1 MHVMYIDDVHFYR
14 GNRQVP
20 DLLSTSTV
28 LVGGGLHLDRLDMA
42 GMQRVFNRSE
52 FVNVSRRV
60 CMTVPAPGRNKPKNY
75 LQRQGSGPTEVY
87 NQLIRDFACLGSQ
100 DFVFEAFEVTRNATS
115 IDGTHYYQ
123 EPNILLAQLVLNA
136 LDTSHGQL
144 LSVSLSENGKP
155 SV

>member
-60 CMTVPAPGRNKPKNY
+60 CLTVSAPGRKKPKKY
-75 LQRQGSGPTEVY
+75 L
-87 NQLIRDFACLGSQ
+87 
-100 DFVFEAFEVTRNATS
+100 
-115 IDGTHYYQ
+115 
-123 EPNILLAQLVLNA
+123 
-136 LDTSHGQL
+136 
-144 LSVSLSENGKP
+144 
-155 SV
+155 

>member
-1 MHVMYIDDVHFYR
+1 MHVTCIDDVNFYR

-60 CMTVPAPGRNKPKNY
+60 CLTVSAPGRKKPKKY
-75 LQRQGSGPTEVY
+75 L
-87 NQLIRDFACLGSQ
+87 
-100 DFVFEAFEVTRNATS
+100 
-115 IDGTHYYQ
+115 
-123 EPNILLAQLVLNA
+123 
-136 LDTSHGQL
+136 
-144 LSVSLSENGKP
+144 
-155 SV
+155 